1 MIKIDDKTRIRI
13 FGMYINGTFVY
24 SKGRYPYG
32 KGDVF
37 ESSGNGDVIQCRG
50 FLQVLVT
57 PLHAITDEH
66 AIEVAKM
73 IYSNPAFHTA
83 EYGSKWIRNKISSED
98 EYNCNHY
105 HFNRMAD
112 IIDFL
117 RCHGYA
123 TPCAGYSVEQ
133 LVEAGIFKI
142 KTQ

>member
-1 MIKIDDKTRIRI
+1 
-13 FGMYINGTFVY
+13 MYINGTFVY
-24 SKGRYPYG
+24 SKGRYPNSR
-32 KGDVF
+32 GDIF
-37 ESSGNGDVIQCRG
+37 ETTRKDDVIACRS

-57 PLHAITDEH
+57 PICNITDEH
-66 AIEVAKM
+66 AIDVAKM
-73 IYSNPAFHTA
+73 IYSNPAFHTS
-83 EYGSKWIRNKISSED
+83 EYGSKWIRNKITSEG

-112 IIDFL
+112 IIDYL

-123 TPCAGYSVEQ
+123 TPCGGYSVNE